1 MGLAIFSS
9 ASPSVVLLVHGME
22 DAARQEKRRQP
33 DRLGT
38 RQRCFLIVLLLIGM
52 RVLQTMLSEPV
63 LVLRGVTSAKP
74 MAEAGP
80 KPLGAG
86 VLAALH
92 LLRNSQNKRADM
104 FHEWPELMHRPPR
117 APRTGSRPA
126 PWHAR
131 AACDEDNHHS
141 FIFTRTPDDTL
152 AQQD

>member
-63 LVLRGVTSAKP
+63 LVLRGVTGAKP

-92 LLRNSQNKRADM
+92 LLRNSHKKRADM
-104 FHEWPELMHRPPR
+104 FHEWPEPH
-117 APRTGSRPA
+117 APA
-126 PWHAR
+126 PSCPAHWLPAGAMAR
-131 AACDEDNHHS
+131 ARS
-141 FIFTRTPDDTL
+141 LR
-152 AQQD
+152 